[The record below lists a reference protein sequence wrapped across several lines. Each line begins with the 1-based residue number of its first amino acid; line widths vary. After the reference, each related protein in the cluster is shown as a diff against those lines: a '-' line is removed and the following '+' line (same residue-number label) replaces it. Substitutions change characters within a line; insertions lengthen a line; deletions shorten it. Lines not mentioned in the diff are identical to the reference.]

1 MCRSTETT
9 CFLRVA
15 FFYQCAAVE
24 ESRMRRA
31 DDALLELPGQD
42 KLCVLALRV
51 ASADQVE
58 NLWSSGNILHKTGSC
73 QPQVQSAPE
82 EPHFFPKC
90 ATGCH
95 YPVLGR
101 YLTNSGSQNKSM
113 STRMR

>member
-51 ASADQVE
+51 DAA
-58 NLWSSGNILHKTGSC
+58 G
-73 QPQVQSAPE
+73 
-82 EPHFFPKC
+82 
-90 ATGCH
+90 
-95 YPVLGR
+95 PVKI
-101 YLTNSGSQNKSM
+101 YVVVT
-113 STRMR
+113 

>member
-31 DDALLELPGQD
+31 DDALLGLSGQD

-51 ASADQVE
+51 SEAGPVE
-58 NLWSSGNILHKTGSC
+58 KI
-73 QPQVQSAPE
+73 
-82 EPHFFPKC
+82 C
-90 ATGCH
+90 ARHVIFRINRFLPARGAECS
-95 YPVLGR
+95 R
-101 YLTNSGSQNKSM
+101 
-113 STRMR
+113 